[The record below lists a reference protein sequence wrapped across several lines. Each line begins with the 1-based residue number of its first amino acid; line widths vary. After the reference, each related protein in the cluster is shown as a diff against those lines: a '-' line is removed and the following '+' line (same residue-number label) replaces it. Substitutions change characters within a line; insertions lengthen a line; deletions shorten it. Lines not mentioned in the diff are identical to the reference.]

1 MSYLHKYTVDGHKV
15 FVMTENQSKPAST
28 LSLRQK
34 DWEGRALGRVN
45 TVLSQINKLKFT
57 QEEKPEEPKEVTEK
71 RASIVAELDKMASDL
86 EADGQT
92 QVAYALDQ
100 VSDFLDPTK
109 E

>member
-1 MSYLHKYTVDGHKV
+1 MSYLHKYTVGEHKIYV
-15 FVMTENQSKPAST
+15 ISENQSKPSNAI
-28 LSLRQK
+28 SLRPK

-45 TVLSQINKLKFT
+45 TVMSQIGKLKFT